1 MESTISSNYDE
12 RNDWIMNNNNYDKFD
27 NYIINNTLNQGNRL
41 KRMEVEEQRL
51 MRKAYCKVN
60 NIPYEEPQEIPSF
73 GKGLLKVSV
82 LVIWLFIIGMVLSI
96 LWSDSDFFTFL
107 GGLL

>member
-1 MESTISSNYDE
+1 
-12 RNDWIMNNNNYDKFD
+12 MNNNFDQFD
-27 NYIINNTLNQGNRL
+27 NYLSTHALQQNNRL
-41 KRMEVEEQRL
+41 KQQEIAEQQA

-60 NIPYEEPQEIPSF
+60 NIPYEEPEIPSF
-73 GKGLLKVSV
+73 GKGFLKVSV
-82 LVIWLFIIGMVLSI
+82 ILIWLFVLGFILSI